1 MDRVSG
7 EKQALLQ
14 ENRNLEGDKDNLRH
28 KLRQTTEENVKIKE
42 RWVHVIRDSAMYS
55 DVELAQGK
63 ILYVKKSN
71 KPATGKNIPSQ

>member
-14 ENRNLEGDKDNLRH
+14 ENRSLEGDRDNLRH

-42 RWVHVIRDSAMYS
+42 RWVYVIGNSAMFS
-55 DVELAQGK
+55 DFELA
-63 ILYVKKSN
+63 
-71 KPATGKNIPSQ
+71 

>member
-1 MDRVSG
+1 MDRESG

-14 ENRNLEGDKDNLRH
+14 ENRSLEGDRDNLRH
-28 KLRQTTEENVKIKE
+28 KLRQTTEENVKFKE
-42 RWVHVIRDSAMYS
+42 RWVHVIGNSAMFS

-63 ILYVKKSN
+63 NFILKKSN